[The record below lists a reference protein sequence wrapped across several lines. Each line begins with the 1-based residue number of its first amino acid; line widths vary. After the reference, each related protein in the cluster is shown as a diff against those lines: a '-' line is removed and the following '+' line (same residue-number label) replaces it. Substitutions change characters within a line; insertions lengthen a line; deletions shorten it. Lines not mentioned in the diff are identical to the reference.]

1 MTGITGPHYRSEPSQ
16 GLTRLQTRLQTPA
29 LGVLVLLHAFMRAL
43 LFSPLHRLPLSPFF
57 PLSLFPSITHMAVL
71 TLDS

>member
-29 LGVLVLLHAFMRAL
+29 PGVLVLLHAFMRAL
-43 LFSPLHRLPLSPFF
+43 LSFLFTDLPCLLFSLC
-57 PLSLFPSITHMAVL
+57 LSLSVTHMAVL